1 VGQATT
7 GQLFASKQE
16 TEGGLRL
23 LATATSTRDRIKEY
37 LDLHVHAV
45 QTLAST
51 LSTLGPEYAG
61 HIPLLSSYRRQYAS
75 FDIITTVDN
84 AGKLIVTTEP
94 LPANAPLRVRGVA
107 DRQYF
112 LDAMRTGRTAI
123 SDVVIGRGASAHPTV
138 VMATPYAEPGGNI
151 EGLACGILSLPA
163 LQSMIDTYQSM
174 TDASITV
181 VDGRSQVVY
190 ANAATGR
197 RVMQSL
203 ADDAVVREPAHRSG
217 GIYRYDRSTG
227 PKGQIGSQLLAVANV
242 DGSGWKVLVE
252 QPLLSIRLQTTRYY
266 LLTLAFMALA
276 WGGAVFGAGAFAKAV
291 SQPLEKLVAVV
302 RNVSSSSTAG
312 PVPILGAAGSITE
325 VAQLIK
331 DVDLMQVRLAQSYLE
346 LEQAL
351 AQREDLNGDL
361 RRLTADLDLKVR
373 ERTAEVV
380 AVNEERKHGPLPQ
393 GSDRGVL
400 HGPGVPSSR
409 GSRALRT
416 GKRSDG
422 GQPNFHH
429 PRSRARPA
437 QGRARA
443 FRHPPD
449 CVNVAHY
456 I

>member
-1 VGQATT
+1 
-7 GQLFASKQE
+7 
-16 TEGGLRL
+16 
-23 LATATSTRDRIKEY
+23 
-37 LDLHVHAV
+37 
-45 QTLAST
+45 
-51 LSTLGPEYAG
+51 
-61 HIPLLSSYRRQYAS
+61 
-75 FDIITTVDN
+75 
-84 AGKLIVTTEP
+84 
-94 LPANAPLRVRGVA
+94 
-107 DRQYF
+107 
-112 LDAMRTGRTAI
+112 
-123 SDVVIGRGASAHPTV
+123 
-138 VMATPYAEPGGNI
+138 
-151 EGLACGILSLPA
+151 
-163 LQSMIDTYQSM
+163 
-174 TDASITV
+174 
-181 VDGRSQVVY
+181 
-190 ANAATGR
+190 
-197 RVMQSL
+197 
-203 ADDAVVREPAHRSG
+203 VVREPAHRSG

-302 RNVSSSSTAG
+302 RNVSSSSTAR
-312 PVPILGAAGSITE
+312 PVPILSAAGSITE